1 MPVSTSCEH
10 WELNFFIFV
19 ENRYLSMKFS
29 IIMSRLHY
37 LFMCLLAIF
46 ILPKFSLGCSV
57 SVFVGIYCLLNKLA
71 LYSVCSKFFFFL
83 NCHMPFGIVHTNI
96 HIGFSEET
104 KTHFIKLYLM
114 LTPAMRQGDRVCVC
128 KMENE
133 NRSELYKFFYKPA
146 FTLPMVLTYA
156 CQS

>member
-1 MPVSTSCEH
+1 
-10 WELNFFIFV
+10 
-19 ENRYLSMKFS
+19 
-29 IIMSRLHY
+29 MSRLHY
-37 LFMCLLAIF
+37 PFMCLLAIF
-46 ILPKFSLGCSV
+46 IPQFSLGCSI
-57 SVFVGIYCLLNKLA
+57 SFFVGIYCLLNKLA
-71 LYSVCSKFFFFL
+71 LCSVCSKFFFFL

-133 NRSELYKFFYKPA
+133 NRSELYKLFYKPA
-146 FTLPMVLTYA
+146 FTLPMVLTYG
-156 CQS
+156 CQRQ